1 MKFQLTM
8 IAVGLAVA
16 GPTAFAQQYPDMPV
30 SPIVSTAD
38 MMGAPGTG
46 SATDEQQ
53 LDEYGLPVS
62 HEDHAAN
69 DNGQPNG
76 SEMPIAPVGVLSKN
90 VPSAKPLATGQ
101 KVHDVKKI
109 SEQGDEAKYNT
120 KPIEVT
126 TQFGQT
132 ELVNVAMGH
141 PTRIVTPF
149 MKPSVLKIDED
160 AIVSVKQNV
169 IYFASDKRTPVTLH
183 VREEGYEAQSI
194 TLTLLPQ
201 KIPPRE
207 VLVKIPGREMADA
220 NMFAGRNETA
230 EKWEQSNPYEQ
241 TLVQMLTTIAKGELP
256 TGYRMRD
263 FLPSDEAPLCQQ
275 RGLRFVFEEGQVL
288 TGNDFTVYIGVV
300 RNMADQAI
308 EFVETNCASRE
319 VASVSAWPDVYLA
332 PGQETEVFVVDKDQP
347 RESNTRRRRSLIGGG
362 Q

>member
-1 MKFQLTM
+1 MKYQLTL
-8 IAVGLAVA
+8 IAVSLAVA
-16 GPTAFAQQYPDMPV
+16 GPSAFAQQSPDMPV

-38 MMGAPGTG
+38 MMGD
-46 SATDEQQ
+46 SSTDVEAGDEQ
-53 LDEYGLPVS
+53 LDEYGLPVTPS
-62 HEDHAAN
+62 SQPASSN
-69 DNGQPNG
+69 DQPNG
-76 SEMPIAPVGVLSKN
+76 SDMPVAPVGVLSNN
-90 VPSAKPLATGQ
+90 VPSAKPLASGQ
-101 KVHDVKKI
+101 KVHDVQKI
-109 SEQGDEAKYNT
+109 SDESSEPKYNT
-120 KPIEVT
+120 SPIEVV

-132 ELVNVAMGH
+132 ELVNVAIGH

-149 MKPSVLKIDED
+149 MKPNVLKIDED
-160 AIVSVKQNV
+160 AVVSVKQNV

-194 TLTLLPQ
+194 SLTLLPQ

-220 NMFAGRNETA
+220 TVFAGRNETA

-241 TLVQMLTTIAKGELP
+241 TLVQMMTTLAKGDIP

-263 FLPSDEAPLCQQ
+263 FSPSDESPLCQQ
-275 RGLRFVFEEGQVL
+275 RGIQFKFGDGQVL
-288 TGNDFTVYIGVV
+288 TGNDFTVYIGVA
-300 RNMADQAI
+300 RNFSDQAI

-332 PGQETEVFVVDKDQP
+332 PGQATEVFVVDKDQP